1 MMNKDTVLGVHA
13 KKKKYRNGDIEQ
25 RKNNSLV

>member
-1 MMNKDTVLGVHA
+1 MTMKDIVLAAHA
-13 KKKKYRNGDIEQ
+13 LKKKYRDGVTEQ